1 MQAVSST
8 TILFNSRSTQPS
20 FISLPR
26 HSFRELV
33 QAVAKDAK
41 VLLLYCVPAF
51 LYCLYNNL
59 AFVNLSKFDPTS
71 YYLLLQFRVVITG
84 VLFQV
89 SETRLINHPLF
100 NCLYLTL
107 NSLYISGR

>member
-1 MQAVSST
+1 MHATGADYSQTPSLMQM
-8 TILFNSRSTQPS
+8 ILFI
-20 FISLPR
+20 FR

-33 QAVAKDAK
+33 QALIKDKK
-41 VLLLYCVPAF
+41 VLLLYCVPSF

-89 SETRLINHPLF
+89 ST
-100 NCLYLTL
+100 
-107 NSLYISGR
+107 YI